1 MPLTRRDTAGHRA
14 ARAATPATE
23 SGVLWA
29 PYPGGDAAAD
39 TAGDAA
45 ADAVG
50 HGPLLPDPEGVL
62 ALPAGF
68 SYRIVTRAGAT
79 RLDSGEPAPSHPA
92 GTGAFAARR
101 GGTLLVT
108 DHALDGPRGDRPY
121 PVPLD
126 GGPVH
131 DPAAAGGCTVVE
143 IAADGTPAGA
153 RVALAGTSANCPGGT
168 TPWGTWL
175 TCERTEDRAGRNGM
189 TRDHGYVFEVDP
201 AASSP
206 PRPGGEGPDDPAAGS
221 HRPLAALG
229 RFAHGPVAVDP
240 RRGHLYL
247 SEDAT
252 DPGGLFYRWAPPP
265 GFRPGPGRLGTL
277 PAGAGVL
284 AALTCCDSGGRPVA
298 DLSRATRPGTVY
310 GVDWTEVP
318 DRDAGTA
325 PVRRQF
331 AAGEVTRAGTPAG
344 LWWADG
350 GAFLVT
356 TYAHEGRPERR
367 GGQIWFHDPRRRT
380 LTLRALL
387 GAGPDPV
394 PHAVAA
400 SPHGGLITAGDGAG
414 LPHLA
419 GVADDGR
426 IYPVAR
432 DDLAAGTGDAPES
445 GRFTGPVFSP
455 DGRTLFAHLQEPGIT
470 VAVTG
475 PWRRGPRRPAPRR

>member
-1 MPLTRRDTAGHRA
+1 MPLTRRDAAGRSAA
-14 ARAATPATE
+14 ARAGGAPVSRHGAPATA
-23 SGVLWA
+23 SGVLRAVDPGRGGTADQA
-29 PYPGGDAAAD
+29 PDPA
-39 TAGDAA
+39 
-45 ADAVG
+45 G

-68 SYRIVTRAGAT
+68 SYRVVTRAGAT

-92 GTGAFAARR
+92 GTGAFEGRR

-108 DHALDGPRGDRPY
+108 DHALEGLRGEGPH
-121 PVPLD
+121 PVPLA
-126 GGPVH
+126 GGPVY
-131 DPAAAGGCTVVE
+131 DPAAAGGCTVAEV
-143 IAADGTPAGA
+143 AADGTPAGA
-153 RVALAGTSANCPGGT
+153 RVALAGTSANCAGGA

-201 AASSP
+201 SARTP
-206 PRPGGEGPDDPAAGS
+206 LRPGGTGPDDRESGGP
-221 HRPLAALG
+221 RPVTALG

-240 RRGHLYL
+240 QRGHLYL
-247 SEDAT
+247 TEDAA
-252 DPGGLFYRWAPPP
+252 DPDGLFYRWAPPP
-265 GFRPGPGRLGTL
+265 GFRHGPGRLPAL

-284 AALTCCDSGGRPVA
+284 AALTCCDSGGRPVD

-318 DRDAGTA
+318 DRGARAD

-331 AAGEVTRAGTPAG
+331 AEGEVTRAGQPAG

-350 GAFLVT
+350 GAHLVVS
-356 TYAHEGRPERR
+356 YAREGSPVRQ
-367 GGQIWFHDPRRRT
+367 GGQVWRYDPRRRT
-380 LTLRALL
+380 LTLHGLL
-387 GAGPDPV
+387 GVDPA

-400 SPHGGLITAGDGAG
+400 SPHGGLITAGDAAG

-419 GVADDGR
+419 GVAKDGR
-426 IYPVAR
+426 TYPVAR
-432 DDLAAGTGDAPES
+432 NDLTTGTEDAPES

-455 DGRTLFAHLQEPGIT
+455 DGRTLFAHIQEPGLT
-470 VAVTG
+470 VAVTA
-475 PWRRGPRRPAPRR
+475 PWRRGPRR